1 VWLVSGVDEAHR
13 FPRWTDAV
21 PFYRQIV
28 GDWLAADRRLVFRRE
43 HRH

>member
-1 VWLVSGVDEAHR
+1 MWLVSGVDEEHR